1 MDSWICTMTV
11 ADFPFFRRRLGSQ
24 RSAHTEK
31 LVMSN
36 EGGKRIGL
44 FGAEDAP
51 CLYVPES

>member
-1 MDSWICTMTV
+1 MTV